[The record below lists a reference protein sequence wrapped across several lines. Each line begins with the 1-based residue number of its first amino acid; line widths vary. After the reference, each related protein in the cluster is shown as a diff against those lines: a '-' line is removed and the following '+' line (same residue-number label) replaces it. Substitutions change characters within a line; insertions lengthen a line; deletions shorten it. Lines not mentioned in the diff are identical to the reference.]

1 MYWFDATPP
10 TKANCLI
17 LIFLL
22 SLEYLSG
29 NNICIKQVALV
40 GGVAANQYIHKKIK
54 DLSLKKNVNII
65 VPPNNMLSDN
75 AAMIGWAC
83 LQKLKI
89 KKIDDLFFKENPRL
103 SI

>member
-1 MYWFDATPP
+1 MEDG
-10 TKANCLI
+10 LI
-17 LIFLL
+17 I
-22 SLEYLSG
+22 
-29 NNICIKQVALV
+29 
-40 GGVAANQYIHKKIK
+40 
-54 DLSLKKNVNII
+54 KKNVNII